1 MKMRPVLSVRD
12 VGKSFRVY
20 PSRWAQLR
28 EILTGSSAHRRH
40 WVFQGLSFDVQHG
53 ESVGL
58 VGRNGAGKSTL
69 LKLLTGV
76 AHPDTGTIERHGR
89 IAAILE
95 LGVGFNGEFSGLEN
109 ARQSLLLQGLD
120 ESQVQA
126 LLPEVEA
133 FAEVGEYFHQ
143 PVHTYSSGMQMRL
156 AFSVATAVKP
166 DLLIVDEALAV
177 GDAYFQHKCY
187 ERIRALRD
195 AGAAILMVSHD
206 PSSIRSMCSRA
217 LLLDH
222 GRIIEDGPPS
232 PVLETYNLLLAP
244 DVSRQH
250 QAAAALSAG
259 EGRRAG
265 SGEVVVS
272 AVSLLQSGVA
282 THAPVS
288 EVPAQLRIQLEVR
301 QPVPDLT
308 LGILIRD
315 RLGNDIFGTNTH
327 HHGLSLPSQ
336 HTGLLDVQWDLT
348 GFHLGPGHYSLTV
361 AAHAGSVHAAGNYDW
376 WDRCLT
382 FQVLP
387 AAGPVSIGPAS
398 LRARVACHTELP
410 EGVRP

>member
-1 MKMRPVLSVRD
+1 MLSVRD
-12 VGKSFRVY
+12 VGKSFRVF
-20 PSRWAQLR
+20 PNRWAQLR
-28 EILTGSSAHRRH
+28 EILTGRPHHQRH

-76 AHPDTGTIERHGR
+76 SHPDTGSIQRQGR
-89 IAAILE
+89 ISAILE
-95 LGVGFNGEFSGLEN
+95 LGIGFDGEFTGIEN
-109 ARQSLLLQGLD
+109 ARQSLLQQGLT
-120 ESQVQA
+120 EAQAQA

-133 FAEVGEYFHQ
+133 FAEVGSYFHK

-156 AFSVATAVKP
+156 AFSVATAVRP

-187 ERIRALRD
+187 ERIRTLRD
-195 AGAAILMVSHD
+195 QGAAILMVSHD

-244 DVSRQH
+244 DVNRQH
-250 QAAAALSAG
+250 ESAGAAAAC

-265 SGEVVVS
+265 SGEVTIEGVT
-272 AVSLLQSGVA
+272 LLQGGQP

-288 EVPAQLRIQLEVR
+288 EVPAELRVR
-301 QPVPDLT
+301 LQVREPVPDLT
-308 LGILIRD
+308 LGVLVRD

-327 HHGLSLPSQ
+327 HQGLVLPGSRRGPLEVSWQ
-336 HTGLLDVQWDLT
+336 LE

-361 AAHAGSVHAAGNYDW
+361 AAHAGAVHAAGNYDW

-398 LRARVACHTELP
+398 LRVQVACRQEETA
-410 EGVRP
+410 